1 MREAREVG
9 RRESGMG
16 LKNREPGFCCQQ
28 MSVAGGELA
37 PGSPLEGEALGLG
50 GGHAGA
56 GEWGPGC

>member
-1 MREAREVG
+1 
-9 RRESGMG
+9 MG